1 MTAHIARLFAL
12 MWLLMEEPRRHQRR
26 ALAARFSVSERQI
39 TKDLAVLEAG
49 LRCRIR
55 ASPTGYYLDPA
66 LRLTVP
72 YRPRADPGEADPAP
86 LPFSV

>member
-1 MTAHIARLFAL
+1 MTAHVARLFAL

-26 ALAARFSVSERQI
+26 ALAVRFGVSERQS

-49 LRCRIR
+49 LRCRIV
-55 ASPTGYYLDPA
+55 ASPTGYHLDPE

-72 YRPRADPGEADPAP
+72 YEPVG
-86 LPFSV
+86 

>member
-1 MTAHIARLFAL
+1 MSSMTAHIARLFAL
-12 MWLLMEEPRRHQRR
+12 MWLLMEEPRCHQRR

-66 LRLTVP
+66 LRLAVP
-72 YRPRADPGEADPAP
+72 YEPADDQRPA
-86 LPFSV
+86 S

>member
-1 MTAHIARLFAL
+1 M
-12 MWLLMEEPRRHQRR
+12 
-26 ALAARFSVSERQI
+26 
-39 TKDLAVLEAG
+39 KAG

-72 YRPRADPGEADPAP
+72 YRPRADPGEDDPAP
-86 LPFSV
+86 LPCSV

>member
-26 ALAARFSVSERQI
+26 ALAARFGVSERQL
-39 TKDLAVLEAG
+39 TKDLSVLAAG

-55 ASPTGYYLDPA
+55 ASPTGYHLDPV
-66 LRLTVP
+66 LCLTVP
-72 YRPRADPGEADPAP
+72 YRPRDDPRGEQPAP
-86 LPFSV
+86 LRFAV